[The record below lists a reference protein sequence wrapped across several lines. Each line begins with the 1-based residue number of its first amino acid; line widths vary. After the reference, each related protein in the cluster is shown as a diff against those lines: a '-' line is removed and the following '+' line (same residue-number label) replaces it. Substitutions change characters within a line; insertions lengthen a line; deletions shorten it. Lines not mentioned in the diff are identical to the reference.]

1 MRRFLAGS
9 GPKADQLRS
18 SMFKL
23 VPSVEQGSWIIR
35 QSVGNTPV
43 LLGKK
48 LKTEYHR
55 YGMRPM
61 YPSPDLHASE
71 LTGTGP
77 KQVLSVLPLPACPH
91 FSSTQHALLYDK
103 ADMHALTL
111 RQGPWERV

>member
-1 MRRFLAGS
+1 MLKLAVPSRELSTLRPGVVSACAWYLDQSRLCMRRFLAGS
-9 GPKADQLRS
+9 GPRADQLRS

-55 YGMRPM
+55 CRWRPICM
-61 YPSPDLHASE
+61 LF
-71 LTGTGP
+71 T
-77 KQVLSVLPLPACPH
+77 
-91 FSSTQHALLYDK
+91 
-103 ADMHALTL
+103 
-111 RQGPWERV
+111 

>member
-1 MRRFLAGS
+1 MRSFLAGS
-9 GPKADQLRS
+9 GASADQLRS

-55 YGMRPM
+55 CDGEPICR
-61 YPSPDLHASE
+61 LHRK
-71 LTGTGP
+71 LCRDGTGP
-77 KQVLSVLPLPACPH
+77 KSGLWPFL
-91 FSSTQHALLYDK
+91 SSTH
-103 ADMHALTL
+103 T
-111 RQGPWERV
+111 